1 MGHRTR
7 GFPQRNASCYQYTIF
22 LVLQVDV
29 EYQVIVAVNVNLNE
43 EELIGTQG
51 SEGISVE
58 TKSRLLQEYRDSL
71 RFLDDIN
78 AYRREKTRPTVKL
91 TTLSLFGLLQKYKAL
106 PSTENV
112 KHLNFVSRTIS
123 FWEISLNSNGW
134 MPKAKPSIEDVVQA
148 QLGTIEINSKKVR
161 QQMNKES
168 GFDGNISPHW
178 LLQELSSC
186 ISSDNEMVKI
196 IRRHRQHYLLNL
208 FMEWYALVERSSFV
222 LDNLI
227 SKIREEDGNKH
238 TILCI
243 DEFNS
248 RYCSL
253 LKESSNTMIFDNVTI
268 LLGFSYLSSPDHI
281 DIDHPAFLQWN
292 LPIKYRISHDSEHLV
307 IQSVKNN
314 STRNDFLKSH
324 IENFHIYLPMGKK
337 PIWISVQRE
346 DEINTDALQEYF
358 NGLKDADVL
367 VTSNKYLPQN
377 YLDYFN
383 EKRWTYVRPSE
394 IIGSE
399 TTMLICLRMPILH
412 DFSDIVSRA
421 KKGLII
427 VTKEGDKDEKRLLW

>member
-1 MGHRTR
+1 M
-7 GFPQRNASCYQYTIF
+7 
-22 LVLQVDV
+22 LQVDD

-43 EELIGTQG
+43 EELVGTQG
-51 SEGISVE
+51 SDDIGVE
-58 TKSRLLQEYRDSL
+58 TKSRLLQEYRDNL
-71 RFLDDIN
+71 AFLDNIN
-78 AYRREKTRPTVKL
+78 AYRREKARPTVKL
-91 TTLSLFGLLQKYKAL
+91 TTLSLLGLLQKYKAL

-123 FWEISLNSNGW
+123 FWEISLNSDGW

-148 QLGTIEINSKKVR
+148 QLGPMEINTKKVR

-168 GFDGNISPHW
+168 GFDGNISPNW
-178 LLQELSSC
+178 LLQELSTC

-268 LLGFSYLSSPDHI
+268 LLGFSYLRSPDHI
-281 DIDHPAFLQWN
+281 GIDHPAFLQWN

-307 IQSVKNN
+307 IQSVKNK
-314 STRNDFLKSH
+314 STGNDFLKSH
-324 IENFHIYLPMGKK
+324 IENFHVFLPMGKK
-337 PIWISVQRE
+337 PIWICVQME
-346 DEINTDALQEYF
+346 DHGNNVALKNYFKGITDS
-358 NGLKDADVL
+358 DVF
-367 VTSNKYLPQN
+367 VTSKFLHKKDQN
-377 YLDYFN
+377 LF
-383 EKRWTYVRPSE
+383 KGKTWTYMRPSE
-394 IIGSE
+394 LIGSE
-399 TTMLICLRMPILH
+399 TGILICLRLPILH
-412 DFSDIVSRA
+412 NFSDIVSRA
-421 KKGLII
+421 REGLII
-427 VTKEGDKDEKRLLW
+427 VTLKGDLEEETLLR